1 MYKKQFPNIFSFFFS
16 RRIYI
21 FLLFPRGYIRQQSG
35 AEKGYLK
42 IMGPFLHALVS
53 FVLWTRGW
61 RGGWSTLAIHFSPKK
76 RRLINFEKNKN
87 VIHKSMTEL
96 ARYSDA
102 VKFTAIFSKNYPPK
116 LSLALSQS
124 NFGINSNFWNQIFSH
139 SAQL

>member
-1 MYKKQFPNIFSFFFS
+1 MKQFPNFVLLFFS
-16 RRIYI
+16 EDIYFSSFPPRIYKATKWCGKRI
-21 FLLFPRGYIRQQSG
+21 SEDNGAVFARACFLCFMDARLERGV
-35 AEKGYLK
+35 EHLGY
-42 IMGPFLHALVS
+42 PFL
-53 FVLWTRGW
+53 TQKKEY
-61 RGGWSTLAIHFSPKK
+61 WSILK
-76 RRLINFEKNKN
+76 KNKN
-87 VIHKSMTEL
+87 SIHKSMTEL